1 VPLFLARTTGAA
13 HHQGMPVLFALN
25 LVVQLLFVVHAY
37 RSGAPRYWVFIIL
50 AFPVA
55 GCLAYYLLEVF
66 PQSREGWAARRAA
79 RGVARAFNPDRGL
92 REKAEQLA
100 VCGSIDNR
108 IALAEE
114 CITAGLPDEAAK
126 LYRGALA
133 GAYEND
139 PHLRFGL
146 ARALVEQGAWDDSAD
161 AVARLRKDHPCH
173 RPNET
178 RLLHA
183 RVLEATGETDAAVV
197 EYRDLVAAF
206 VGLEARCRFAMLLER
221 LGRGD
226 ESRAVFE
233 EVVAQARRNASPIHS
248 EARWTKLARERLAAA
263 RT

>member
-1 VPLFLARTTGAA
+1 
-13 HHQGMPVLFALN
+13 MPVLVALN

-114 CITAGLPDEAAK
+114 CIAAGLPDEAAK

-161 AVARLRKDHPCH
+161 AVARLRKDHLSTRPTRPASFH
-173 RPNET
+173 RECSKPPGEPT
-178 RLLHA
+178 AAGAGFGA
-183 RVLEATGETDAAVV
+183 RAPPS
-197 EYRDLVAAF
+197 
-206 VGLEARCRFAMLLER
+206 FA
-221 LGRGD
+221 
-226 ESRAVFE
+226 S
-233 EVVAQARRNASPIHS
+233 
-248 EARWTKLARERLAAA
+248 
-263 RT
+263 